1 VGAEATLRATSRGL
15 TSAAGAGLARFAAVA
30 GSSATALGL
39 PPASVCTSDGGRR
52 LKDTVDDGVVLLI
65 ADARVDVP
73 ATAEILDAKGSLL
86 ASHSAF

>member
-1 VGAEATLRATSRGL
+1 MLE
-15 TSAAGAGLARFAAVA
+15 
-30 GSSATALGL
+30 
-39 PPASVCTSDGGRR
+39 
-52 LKDTVDDGVVLLI
+52 DTVDDRVVVFI